1 MRSLLQDLRYAGRLL
16 ARSPGF
22 TLLIVLTLALGIGAN
37 VAIFSVVDGVLL
49 TPLPYREPDK
59 LMAIYSEF
67 PGLNLRK
74 FVVSAP
80 EYLELRRWS
89 TSFDDIGA
97 YAVGAVNIQTRD
109 QPVRART
116 AAATASLMSLLG
128 VNPVVGRVFT
138 EKEDVPNAEKTIV
151 LGHGLWRRAFGGDPS
166 IVGRRI
172 TVDGEPRTVLG
183 VMPASFDIPGRRIEA
198 WVPLAIDLAAP
209 GGRGSHNFSLIGRL
223 ASGSTPG
230 SARAEM
236 KGLIARWQTEFP
248 EAHTP
253 DPENHPILLFPLLED
268 VVGDVR
274 IRVLVLAA
282 AVGLVLL
289 IACLNVANLLL
300 ARAEGRQK
308 EIAVRTAMGAARGRL
323 LRQFLT
329 ESVLLS
335 LLGGALG
342 LLLAFWGVKAI
353 VALNAQGIP
362 RVEAIGVDA
371 RAVAFTIGISLLTGV
386 LFGLAPA
393 LHARG
398 ASFFLTLREGGR
410 GTSGVKSQWF
420 RRALVVTEV
429 MVASI
434 LVISAGLLIKS
445 FWTLQQVEPGFE
457 PKNLLTLRLSL
468 PDATYVEDPKVV
480 GFWRDLTA
488 RINAMPGVE
497 GAAAMYGLPPIR
509 PINANDTE
517 FESVPQTPDGPAH
530 NVDYWQMVTNGYFET
545 MKIRVLEGRVFD
557 RRDAAGT
564 PGVVVINQAMAKRF
578 WGDRSPIGQRLRS
591 PGPDDDPQPWL
602 TVIGVVADVKQGGL
616 EKDAGTELYF
626 LQDQGPETIG
636 FAIDTMSLVI
646 RTRQDPMSLA
656 GAVRGEI
663 QRMDPT
669 LPVADMQTM
678 EKVLFDS
685 VASPRFVMVL
695 VMLFALVALVL
706 AATGTYGVLSY
717 GVEQRTREIGIRM
730 ALGAQVGQVLRMIL
744 SQGAALAGLG
754 LFLGVLGALALQK
767 VLANL
772 LFGVAPTDPVIFGLV
787 VLLLALVSL
796 AACWWPAMRAAR
808 VSPLVALRYD

>member
-1 MRSLLQDLRYAGRLL
+1 MRSVLQDLRYAGRLL

-22 TLLIVLTLALGIGAN
+22 TLLTVLTLALGIGAN

-49 TPLPYREPDK
+49 TPLPYREPDR

-80 EYLELRRWS
+80 EYLEMRRWS

-97 YAVGAVNIQTRD
+97 YVPTSVNIQGRD
-109 QPVRART
+109 QPVRARA
-116 AAATASLMSLLG
+116 AAATASLMSVLG
-128 VNPVVGRVFT
+128 VQPVLGRVFT
-138 EKEDVPNAEKTIV
+138 EAEDVPNAEQTIV
-151 LGHGLWRRAFGGDPS
+151 LSHGLWRRAFGGDPG
-166 IVGRRI
+166 IVGKR
-172 TVDGEPRTVLG
+172 VDVNGEPRTILG
-183 VMPASFDIPGRRIEA
+183 VMPPSFDIPGRRIEA
-198 WVPLAIDLAAP
+198 WVPMQIDLAEP

-223 ASGSTPG
+223 TPGSTPG

-236 KGLIARWQTEFP
+236 KGLIARWEKEFP

-253 DPENHPILLFPLLED
+253 DPENHPIIMFPLLED

-274 IRVLVLAA
+274 TRVLVLAV

-329 ESVLLS
+329 ESVVLS

-371 RAVAFTIGISLLTGV
+371 RAVAFTVGISLLTGV

-398 ASFFLTLREGGR
+398 AAFFLTLREGGR

-420 RRALVVTEV
+420 RRGLVVTEV
-429 MVASI
+429 MLASI

-445 FWTLQQVEPGFE
+445 FWTLQQVDPGFD
-457 PKNLLTLRLSL
+457 PKNVLTLRISL
-468 PDATYVEDPKVV
+468 PDADYGEDPKVV
-480 GFWRDLTA
+480 AFWQDLTA
-488 RINAMPGVE
+488 RLSTLPGVE
-497 GAAAMYGLPPIR
+497 GASAMYGLPPIR

-530 NVDYWQMVTNGYFET
+530 NVDYWPFVTHGYFET
-545 MKIRVLEGRVFD
+545 MKIKVLEGRVFD

-564 PGVVVINQAMAKRF
+564 PPVAVINQTMAKRF
-578 WGDRSPIGQRLRS
+578 WGNRSPIGQRVRV
-591 PGPDDDPQPWL
+591 PGPDDDPQPWM

-626 LQDQGPETIG
+626 LHDQAPETLDGSIG
-636 FAIDTMSLVI
+636 VMSLVI
-646 RTRQDPMSLA
+646 RTKQDPMSLA
-656 GAVRGEI
+656 GSVRSEI
-663 QRMDPT
+663 QRMDPA
-669 LPVADMQTM
+669 LPVADVQTL

-695 VMLFALVALVL
+695 VMLFAAVALVL

-717 GVEQRTREIGIRM
+717 AVEQRTREIGIRM

-754 LFLGVLGALALQK
+754 LFLGVVGALALQK
-767 VLANL
+767 VLASL
-772 LFGVAPTDPVIFGLV
+772 LFGVAPTDPVIFGFV
-787 VLLLALVSL
+787 VLVLALVCL
-796 AACWWPAMRAAR
+796 VACWWPARRAAR
-808 VSPLVALRYD
+808 VSPLVALRYE